1 MEALSFGRR
10 FIRPFS
16 LAIGHL
22 AMRLGEWHSIA
33 RERRALASLDDAMLK
48 DIGIT
53 RADVDQETAKPF
65 WHR

>member
-22 AMRLGEWHSIA
+22 AMRLGECHSIA
-33 RERRALASLDDAMLK
+33 CERRALASLDDAMLK